1 MGSSDPRQKPVIP
14 DREVEVLAR
23 DVQGSVLPPGRSG
36 YDEERLGFN
45 RLLDQHPA
53 LVVAATGAP
62 DVALA
67 VRFAADHGL
76 PVAVKGTGHGPSIP
90 ADGAMLITTER
101 MARVAIDTHARTA
114 RIGAGTTWG
123 EVIEAAPAGLAPL
136 SGSSPT
142 VGAIGYSTGGGLPIM
157 CRSHGWA
164 ADRIRSLE
172 LVAADGQVRT
182 ASSEE
187 NEDLFWGV
195 CGGKGNFGVIT
206 EMETELVAVEDL
218 FAGALIFP
226 GDSAPQVL
234 HAYREWITAVPQE
247 MSSSA
252 ALMRLPDMP
261 MIPEPLRGRF
271 IVALRI
277 CFVGRA
283 EDGTQLVEPLRA
295 LGERIMDS
303 VGPMPYSQSWAIH
316 MDPQDPL
323 PWIDGTAVLSEFGE
337 ATVDAVLSAA
347 GPGADTSILLAE
359 VRPLGGALADQPPS
373 PNAVGHRNAPFNFF
387 AVSPAF
393 PGTEGVVS
401 EEVRTALEAV
411 RPFETGGVLL
421 NFLGVLDTNP
431 ATVRRAFEPEIYQR
445 LVALKTAYD
454 PDNLF
459 RLNHNIPPAGRLA

>member
-1 MGSSDPRQKPVIP
+1 MTMGSSDPRQKPVIP

-23 DVQGSVLPPGRSG
+23 DVQGSVLPPGQSG
-36 YDEERLGFN
+36 HDEERLGFN

-172 LVAADGQVRT
+172 LVTADGQVRT

-234 HAYREWITAVPQE
+234 HAYREWI
-247 MSSSA
+247 
-252 ALMRLPDMP
+252 
-261 MIPEPLRGRF
+261 
-271 IVALRI
+271 
-277 CFVGRA
+277 
-283 EDGTQLVEPLRA
+283 
-295 LGERIMDS
+295 
-303 VGPMPYSQSWAIH
+303 
-316 MDPQDPL
+316 
-323 PWIDGTAVLSEFGE
+323 
-337 ATVDAVLSAA
+337 
-347 GPGADTSILLAE
+347 
-359 VRPLGGALADQPPS
+359 
-373 PNAVGHRNAPFNFF
+373 
-387 AVSPAF
+387 
-393 PGTEGVVS
+393 
-401 EEVRTALEAV
+401 
-411 RPFETGGVLL
+411 
-421 NFLGVLDTNP
+421 
-431 ATVRRAFEPEIYQR
+431 
-445 LVALKTAYD
+445 
-454 PDNLF
+454 
-459 RLNHNIPPAGRLA
+459 